1 MIPYRRKY
9 DLNDKRKRFVRDWKV
24 ITRETGFED
33 MVNIL
38 RMFSLSDKDVS
49 VKSRMNHN
57 GQRVYSVAA
66 YLSNE
71 EYEMICQ

>member
-1 MIPYRRKY
+1 MKQIRPYGYVKKY
-9 DLNDKRKRFVRDWKV
+9 KRFDRDWRI

-49 VKSRMNHN
+49 VKSRINHN

>member
-1 MIPYRRKY
+1 MISYRRKY
-9 DLNDKRKRFVRDWKV
+9 DLNDKRKRFNRDWKV

-49 VKSRMNHN
+49 VKSRINYN